1 MGRFKV
7 KVGAD
12 EMTLFKYFV
21 ETDFGNKT
29 IHMKGRKGCW
39 YQDHMID
46 LFAAYKD
53 DEVNEALTFEG
64 DDDIY
69 IELVPRTKLLRR
81 VRK

>member
-1 MGRFKV
+1 
-7 KVGAD
+7 
-12 EMTLFKYFV
+12 
-21 ETDFGNKT
+21 
-29 IHMKGRKGCW
+29 
-39 YQDHMID
+39 MID

-81 VRK
+81 SKKW